1 MRRCSQG
8 DWGKRPKTG
17 RKSTFPASWRVLH
30 ASIGPVLEAMAM
42 LARADLDGMRGDL
55 V

>member
-1 MRRCSQG
+1 MRRCSQDG
-8 DWGKRPKTG
+8 RCKGPKTG
-17 RKSTFPASWRVLH
+17 RKTTFPASWRVLH